1 MWWFL
6 IANPVL
12 AQEYESQP
20 CRAVPELAVQLAA
33 GTVDSIT
40 PRGPTS
46 RMAIASGLL
55 AAPASLQLD
64 PALVR
69 ASAPGLVGDEEEFER
84 VMADARTC
92 VYGAPNLLDGN
103 PATAWC
109 EGASGPGVGEV
120 VMFELPAGNLE
131 IRNGYAKDPERYT
144 QNARARRVEVVLI
157 GQGFELAVQG
167 TMHMSMPVLGRH
179 EVDLA
184 DLDGWQPLPL
194 PKWSVPP
201 LAEIPGPPGAYKEQR
216 PRFVAIRILSTWP
229 GEKWQDTCIS
239 EVRSRR

>member
-64 PALVR
+64 PSLVR

-103 PATAWC
+103 PATAGC

-131 IRNGYAKDPERYT
+131 IRNGCAKGPERYT

-157 GQGFELAVQG
+157 GQGFEPAVQG
-167 TMHMSMPVLGRH
+167 TMHMSMPGVVRWNQGPP
-179 EVDLA
+179 A
-184 DLDGWQPLPL
+184 
-194 PKWSVPP
+194 KP
-201 LAEIPGPPGAYKEQR
+201 LATLGPTPGPR
-216 PRFVAIRILSTWP
+216 STWAMSP
-229 GEKWQDTCIS
+229 TGSGEPAMLGMQSCSTSTTARGLTRAGNDGL
-239 EVRSRR
+239 